1 MWMVAIAA
9 AAASTSHVQA
19 QSSSSGYNTVVCP
32 SDSSV
37 VGYVNTTLLNEDILK
52 DVATVIETRELKES
66 YVYTLCPQTT
76 YEIDNFSDP
85 AGTPTRNYPIIPV
98 LPITYI
104 RCGMNGSSEDS
115 CVMKGGTF
123 HFFFSNEVDTTQN
136 VIVSGFTFEGALGT
150 SLFGNS
156 PPTSYAFF
164 LDCLW
169 KDHQGDFTA
178 ALFYTA
184 PESRRRLKGVDG
196 PSSSDSV
203 LVRSLASSSKSISI
217 LENHNNNNKKSDSIS
232 KKNFSKMKNQMAKHS
247 QTISKMGLVSNEP
260 SSSNDSPNFMEHH
273 NKYRQLRDI
282 HFQKKRELQDDVNY
296 AMAVYFNEVS
306 FENNNNDN
314 GAVFTVGGVLHFLDS
329 DFKSNISPELAI
341 INALGNGH
349 LSIESNTQFVN
360 NKGRLGPVYVD
371 STSFLRL
378 ADETISGT
386 GNEGIQNCD
395 NGIFMEYQ
403 PEVTMGAAKTN
414 CTFSSQVCFG
424 NCCAFGNK
432 KCDIMTDAPSTVP
445 PTTGTIGT
453 IGGTPSSSTDDEEGS
468 EGGVVP
474 PAQSTSAAAAN
485 VNLDNFF
492 MNLLFV
498 ALPCAVYTYI
508 AI

>member
-1 MWMVAIAA
+1 MRLNNVLSRMWMVAIAA

-19 QSSSSGYNTVVCP
+19 QSSSNTVVCP

-52 DVATVIETRELKES
+52 DVQTVINTRELKES

-85 AGTPTRNYPIIPV
+85 SGTPARNYPIIPV
-98 LPITYI
+98 LPNTYI
-104 RCGMNGSSEDS
+104 RCGMNGSSSDS

-136 VIVSGFTFEGALGT
+136 VIVSGFTFEGAQGT
-150 SLFGNS
+150 SLFGNA

-169 KDHQGDFTA
+169 KDHEGDFTA

-184 PESRRRLKGVDG
+184 PDGRRRLGDG
-196 PSSSDSV
+196 TQQQQRA
-203 LVRSLASSSKSISI
+203 VRSLASSKTI
-217 LENHNNNNKKSDSIS
+217 LLEKNHN
-232 KKNFSKMKNQMAKHS
+232 KNFSKMKNQMAKHS
-247 QTISKMGLVSNEP
+247 QTISKMGLVEKKD
-260 SSSNDSPNFMEHH
+260 SSSTFMDHD

-282 HFQKKRELQDDVNY
+282 HSMMSSKDNKKKRELQDDVNY
-296 AMAVYFNEVS
+296 AMAIYFNEVA
-306 FENNNNDN
+306 FENNNNSN

-329 DFKSNISPELAI
+329 DFKSNNAADLAI

-386 GNEGIQNCD
+386 GNEGIQDCD

-403 PEVTMGAAKTN
+403 PEVTMGASKTN
-414 CTFSSQVCFG
+414 CTFSSEVCFG
-424 NCCAFGNK
+424 NCCAFGNQ

-445 PTTGTIGT
+445 PTTGTIG
-453 IGGTPSSSTDDEEGS
+453 GGTNNPPYTTDDEEG
-468 EGGVVP
+468 EGSVVP
-474 PAQSTSAAAAN
+474 PAQSTSAAN
-485 VNLDNFF
+485 VVNNNIF
-492 MNLLFV
+492 MNLLLV

-508 AI
+508 TI